1 MGEVKEKENTEH
13 DEGNNNSTK
22 TLYTKKITLPTRE
35 TFVATYDRPSRPNLP
50 RNVIV
55 RRKRQ
60 IGPRTQQKRRAQLHR
75 NVTVRRTRHA

>member
-1 MGEVKEKENTEH
+1 MK
-13 DEGNNNSTK
+13 
-22 TLYTKKITLPTRE
+22 KKIQNTMRETIILQRRSTPKKIALPTRE
-35 TFVATYDRPSRPNLP
+35 TFVATYERPSRPNLP

>member
-1 MGEVKEKENTEH
+1 MKKKIQNTMRETIILQRR
-13 DEGNNNSTK
+13 STP
-22 TLYTKKITLPTRE
+22 KKITLPTRE
-35 TFVATYDRPSRPNLP
+35 TFVATYERPSRPNLP